1 VETVQELLEYWVG
14 GQLARTDV
22 TADWQRNCKNC
33 GRHLASELGAV
44 SLDRIDRGTLE
55 RYRESRLRLGFASG
69 TVQQD
74 FKALHAAWR
83 WGREMGLCPDK
94 NLPHVYVKVV
104 GVREKN
110 TPSRDEVVRVI
121 QEIKGWPHLAV
132 LLLFATGARIGEV
145 ATLRWC
151 DVDPKRLL
159 VRVRGKTGYRE
170 IPIGP
175 QVLEAIQAEAAP
187 GGPEDGLF
195 GVSSKYIRAH
205 LSAKYI
211 RPACERAGVRRFT
224 PHALRRAAVDAFMRA
239 GVDIGTAAAIT
250 GHSPQVM
257 LKYYRQATDEDC
269 RRAITVA
276 QLGLL
281 QTGKVV
287 AFPSGGSRG

>member
-1 VETVQELLEYWVG
+1 MT
-14 GQLARTDV
+14 LAKGIK
-22 TADWQRNCKNC
+22 C
-33 GRHLASELGAV
+33 
-44 SLDRIDRGTLE
+44 LDARQPLCFEGE
-55 RYRESRLRLGFASG
+55 KP
-69 TVQQD
+69 VD
-74 FKALHAAWR
+74 F
-83 WGREMGLCPDK
+83 
-94 NLPHVYVKVV
+94 
-104 GVREKN
+104 
-110 TPSRDEVVRVI
+110 
-121 QEIKGWPHLAV
+121 
-132 LLLFATGARIGEV
+132 
-145 ATLRWC
+145 
-151 DVDPKRLL
+151 
-159 VRVRGKTGYRE
+159 
-170 IPIGP
+170 GP
-175 QVLEAIQAEAAP
+175 
-187 GGPEDGLF
+187 
-195 GVSSKYIRAH
+195 SKYIRAH